1 MRTRRQRKR
10 RASTCGYFQPFLM
23 SASYFQSPVQQQRQR
38 QAKLLFVPACVC
50 VCVCERELKLLK
62 IASASASAASVGYLE
77 KLVRF
82 CCYVS
87 RGYFCALF
95 SLSLCLCLCSFSFI
109 FSVFCKI
116 IIIDA
121 LLQFRFGPLLVPPK
135 RAKGNRN
142 CVLMALASLLV
153 GQLERVFGC
162 VVMAQGMRRVSFH
175 ASSQAQE
182 VDH

>member
-1 MRTRRQRKR
+1 M
-10 RASTCGYFQPFLM
+10 
-23 SASYFQSPVQQQRQR
+23 QQQRQR

-50 VCVCERELKLLK
+50 VRGVCVRKRAEALENRIGIGIGGISWLSRETCPLLLLCF
-62 IASASASAASVGYLE
+62 A
-77 KLVRF
+77 
-82 CCYVS
+82 
-87 RGYFCALF
+87 GYFCALF
-95 SLSLCLCLCSFSFI
+95 SLSLCLCLCLCSFSFI

-121 LLQFRFGPLLVPPK
+121 LLQFRFGPLVVPPK

-162 VVMAQGMRRVSFH
+162 VVMA
-175 ASSQAQE
+175 
-182 VDH
+182 

>member
-1 MRTRRQRKR
+1 M
-10 RASTCGYFQPFLM
+10 
-23 SASYFQSPVQQQRQR
+23 QQRQR
-38 QAKLLFVPACVC
+38 QAKLLFVSACVC
-50 VCVCERELKLLK
+50 VRGVCVRKRAEALENRIGIGGISWLSRETCPLLLLCF
-62 IASASASAASVGYLE
+62 A
-77 KLVRF
+77 
-82 CCYVS
+82 
-87 RGYFCALF
+87 GYFCALF

-162 VVMAQGMRRVSFH
+162 VVMA
-175 ASSQAQE
+175 
-182 VDH
+182 

>member
-1 MRTRRQRKR
+1 M
-10 RASTCGYFQPFLM
+10 
-23 SASYFQSPVQQQRQR
+23 QQQR
-38 QAKLLFVPACVC
+38 QAKLLFVPAYVCVCAGCVC
-50 VCVCERELKLLK
+50 VRKRAEALENRIGIGIGGISWLSRETCPLLLLCF
-62 IASASASAASVGYLE
+62 A
-77 KLVRF
+77 
-82 CCYVS
+82 
-87 RGYFCALF
+87 GYFCALF
-95 SLSLCLCLCSFSFI
+95 SLSLRLFLRSFSFI

-162 VVMAQGMRRVSFH
+162 VVMA
-175 ASSQAQE
+175 
-182 VDH
+182 